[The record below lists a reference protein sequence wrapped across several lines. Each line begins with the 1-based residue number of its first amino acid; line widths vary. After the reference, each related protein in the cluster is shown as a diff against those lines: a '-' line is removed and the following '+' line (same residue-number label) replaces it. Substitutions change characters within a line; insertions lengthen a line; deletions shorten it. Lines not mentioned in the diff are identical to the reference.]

1 MKAQQAKQLLKA
13 ALKVREHA
21 YAPYSNF
28 AVGAAI
34 LDEAG
39 RIHSGC
45 NVENAAYPQGQC
57 AEANAIGAM
66 RAGGGRRIVAIAVA
80 GPEGTPCPPCGG
92 CRQRIREF
100 AGPDALILLGDAGGV
115 IARYRLDDLL
125 PHAFGPDVLDGLR

>member
-1 MKAQQAKQLLKA
+1 MKPFDEKQLLNA
-13 ALKVREHA
+13 ALKVLELA

-39 RIHSGC
+39 RIHAGC

-66 RAGGGRRIVAIAVA
+66 RAGGGLRIVAIAIA
-80 GPEGTPCPPCGG
+80 GPDGRPCPPCGG

-100 AGPDALILLGDAGGV
+100 AGPESLILLGDASGV
-115 IARYRLDDLL
+115 NARYTLADLL
-125 PHAFGPDVLDGLR
+125 PHSFGPDALDS

>member
-1 MKAQQAKQLLKA
+1 MKPDDEKQVLKA
-13 ALKVREHA
+13 ALAVRELA

-66 RAGGGRRIVAIAVA
+66 RAGGGLRIMMIAIA
-80 GPEGTPCPPCGG
+80 GPDGRPCPPCGG

-100 AGPDALILLGDAGGV
+100 AGPDILIILGDATGV
-115 IARYRLDDLL
+115 SARYRLADLL
-125 PHAFGPDVLDGLR
+125 PHSFGPDVIDGR

>member
-1 MKAQQAKQLLKA
+1 MKPLDEKQLLNA
-13 ALKVREHA
+13 ALEVREHA

-66 RAGGGRRIVAIAVA
+66 RAGGGLRIIAIAIA
-80 GPEGTPCPPCGG
+80 GPQGRPCPPCGG

-100 AGPDALILLGDAGGV
+100 AGPDTLILLGDAEGV
-115 IARYRLDDLL
+115 NARYKLADLL
-125 PHAFGPDVLDGLR
+125 PHSFGPDVLNG

>member
-1 MKAQQAKQLLKA
+1 MKPGHEKQLLKA
-13 ALKVREHA
+13 ALEVRELA

-34 LDEAG
+34 LDETG
-39 RIHSGC
+39 RIHAGC

-66 RAGGGRRIVAIAVA
+66 RAGGGLRLVAIAIA
-80 GPEGTPCPPCGG
+80 GPEGRPCPPCGG

-100 AGPDALILLGDAGGV
+100 AGPESLILLGDASGV
-115 IARYRLDDLL
+115 NALYRLADLL
-125 PHAFGPDVLDGLR
+125 PRSFGPDALDS